1 MGAIKTGQGLTTLV
15 SYSDLVGSYKYIEQI
30 LTKIDLS
37 SDKSEKEE
45 V

>member
-1 MGAIKTGQGLTTLV
+1 MGAIKTGQGLTRLV
-15 SYSDLVGSYKYIEQI
+15 SCSDLVGSYKYIEHI
-30 LTKIDLS
+30 LTKIYLS

>member
-15 SYSDLVGSYKYIEQI
+15 SYSDLVRSYKYIEQI